1 MDSTLLNTR
10 LPDSKSLMSWFYRT
24 FVFLV
29 FLFLVLMF
37 FRGSNNFEQKTIS
50 PACIL
55 DNQSYESEMI
65 MSFSEET
72 YQLSIFPEINNLLC
86 INEIVYIDIENE
98 KYFIG
103 TSNQFVFLLNIMIAS
118 SLIFSIYL
126 LSNFRLIYLLPIF
139 QFFYE
144 YIFYYTENKFYIYF
158 LLFYI
163 LVIIF
168 TDKFKPSIKNIT
180 QIKFREDINYL
191 RAFSVLFVIF
201 YHINL
206 PYFDNGWLGV
216 DVFFVISGYLIS
228 NIIFSSLNTNNFS
241 FKRFYI
247 KRVRR
252 ILPALYSMLIFSSL
266 IGYTYLS
273 PTNIKYFFNSVVGAI
288 FIYSNY
294 FFKDYNFYF
303 ADGSETI
310 PLLHTWSLSIEE
322 QFYILLPALL
332 FFVYKKNKS
341 AVTDVIIFITL
352 FSLLKTI
359 FEDDPIK
366 GFYNFELRIWEIL
379 LGVLI
384 TIFSSRIVVRSKKI
398 YISSFYIL
406 LISFFLVHYLTEN
419 HTSMRLIILLPT
431 SIIMLSDFKFKNL
444 NIKFLHYIGI
454 SSYSIYL
461 FHQPIYAY
469 LKNLKNLQ
477 NNIFL
482 VLIFASLLTIISY
495 LNFVYIEKKFNHD
508 SFNSILLLIP
518 LFLLLS
524 AVYLSDKTNGF
535 LNRYDLPEKIL
546 QYASEPPGF
555 SYENKACQNQTIDNF
570 CKSQNDSPIDVIGI
584 GDSHLESLG
593 RHLISNNQI
602 NYTHIGLD
610 GCIYTYVN
618 LKNNQC
624 IKTNNFQLNEYFT
637 NIYDSNIIVSFRWHK
652 YFQFYKNEN
661 IDLGKEILFT
671 FDKLL
676 ENNNKVFVVLPI
688 PEQKINLIDSYL
700 NNDIDF
706 GETIYVTKEWWY
718 TNTKSTYEF
727 FESIDNAGIL
737 KIDSLNI
744 FCDSIVDS
752 LCIGAYEDNIFYTDN
767 NHLTYEGAKLI
778 FDILIDK
785 IKVEN

>member
-1 MDSTLLNTR
+1 MNATHLTTR
-10 LPDSKSLMSWFYRT
+10 LPGSKRNTFWIYRT

-37 FRGSNNFEQKTIS
+37 FRESNNFEQKSIS
-50 PACIL
+50 SECIL
-55 DNQSYESEMI
+55 DSRSYESEMI
-65 MSFSEET
+65 ASFSKET
-72 YQLSIFPEINNLLC
+72 YQLSIFPEFYNLLC
-86 INEIVYIDIENE
+86 INEIVYVDIENN

-103 TSNQFVFLLNIMIAS
+103 TSNQFIILLNILMAS
-118 SLIFSIYL
+118 LLILSIYL
-126 LSNFRLIYLLPIF
+126 LSNFKLIYLLPIF

-144 YIFYYTENKFYIYF
+144 YIFYSTENKFYIYF
-158 LLFYI
+158 LLLYL
-163 LVIIF
+163 LVIMF
-168 TDKFKPSIKNIT
+168 TDKFKPNIKNIT
-180 QIKFREDINYL
+180 RIKFREDINYL
-191 RAFSVLFVIF
+191 RAFSVLFVVL
-201 YHINL
+201 YHIKL

-216 DVFFVISGYLIS
+216 DVFFVISGFLIS
-228 NIIFSSLNTNNFS
+228 NIIFSSLNTENFS
-241 FKRFYI
+241 FKEFYI

-252 ILPALYSMLIFSSL
+252 ILPALYSMLIFSSIL
-266 IGYTYLS
+266 GYTYLS

-341 AVTDVIIFITL
+341 ALTNVIIFITL
-352 FSLLKTI
+352 FSLLKNI
-359 FEDDPIK
+359 FEDDPINV
-366 GFYNFELRIWEIL
+366 FYNFELRIWELL

-384 TIFSSRIVVRSKKI
+384 TIFSSRIVVRSKRI
-398 YISSFYIL
+398 YISSFYML
-406 LISFFLVHYLTEN
+406 LISFFLVDYLTEY
-419 HTSMRLIILLPT
+419 HLFMRLIILLPT
-431 SIIMLSDFKFKNL
+431 SIILLSDYKFNNL
-444 NIKFLHYIGI
+444 KIKFLHYIGI

-461 FHQPIYAY
+461 FHQPLYAY
-469 LKNLKNLQ
+469 LKNLKNFQ

-482 VLIFASLLTIISY
+482 FLIFASLLTIISY
-495 LNFVYIEKKFNHD
+495 LNFVYIEKKFNRD
-508 SFNSILLLIP
+508 SFNIILLFIP

-524 AVYLSDKTNGF
+524 AVYLSDKTDGF
-535 LNRYDLPEKIL
+535 LNRYDLPEQIL
-546 QYASEPPGF
+546 QYASDPPGF
-555 SYENKACQNQTIDNF
+555 SYDNKSCQNQTIDNF
-570 CKSQNDSPIDVIGI
+570 CKSQNDSPVDVIGI

-593 RHLISNNQI
+593 RLLISNNQI

-624 IKTNNFQLNEYFT
+624 IKTNNFQLNDYFSKV
-637 NIYDSNIIVSFRWHK
+637 YDSNVIVSFRWHR
-652 YFQFYKNEN
+652 YFQFYKYEN

-671 FDKLL
+671 FEKLL
-676 ENNNKVFVVLPI
+676 ENNNKIFIVLPI
-688 PEQKINLIDSYL
+688 PEQRINLIDSYL
-700 NNDIDF
+700 NGDIDF
-706 GETIYVTKEWWY
+706 GDSIYVTKEWWY
-718 TNTKSTYEF
+718 SNTISTYEF
-727 FESIDNAGIL
+727 FESIDNNNIF

-767 NHLTYEGAKLI
+767 NHLTLEGARLI
-778 FDILIDK
+778 FDILIDE
-785 IKVEN
+785 INQQN